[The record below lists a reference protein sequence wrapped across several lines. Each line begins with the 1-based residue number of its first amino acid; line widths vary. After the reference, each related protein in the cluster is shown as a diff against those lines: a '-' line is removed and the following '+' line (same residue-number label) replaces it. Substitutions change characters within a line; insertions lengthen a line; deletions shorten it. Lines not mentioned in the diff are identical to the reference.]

1 MKTGYRICI
10 EKSLTAAQ
18 KEVAARA
25 IDNFIKEMEKDP
37 FYTKGRGG
45 YHSYFGVNRLG
56 WGWGGLKEEGLLL
69 RRVSKG
75 RRIYAVM
82 QASHLTAKYGD
93 VKGVNALELLKGC
106 ICPRGHGN
114 SAKWHQE
121 LSGEFVGYDRY
132 VSSALPYSL
141 EAFHTIFETGDI
153 KG

>member
-1 MKTGYRICI
+1 MKIGYRIRI

-18 KEVAARA
+18 KEVGLAA
-25 IDNFIKEMEKDP
+25 INNFIKEMTANP

-56 WGWGGLKEEGLLL
+56 WGWEGLKEQGLLL

-75 RRIYAVM
+75 RRIFAVM
-82 QASHLTAKYGD
+82 QAKHLTMKFN
-93 VKGVNALELLKGC
+93 KTNAADYISSTC

-114 SAKWHQE
+114 SAKWYQN

-132 VSSALPYSL
+132 VTSALPYSL
-141 EAFHTIFETGDI
+141 QAFHTVHEVGDI